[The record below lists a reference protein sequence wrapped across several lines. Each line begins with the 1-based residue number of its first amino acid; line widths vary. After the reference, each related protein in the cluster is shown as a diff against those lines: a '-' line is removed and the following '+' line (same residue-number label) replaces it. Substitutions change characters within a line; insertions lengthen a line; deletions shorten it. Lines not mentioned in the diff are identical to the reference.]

1 MRTDWLH
8 MSYEC
13 WDEIDT
19 PYVDDFE
26 FYPEWLFQYFN
37 ELPLGEDIE
46 SAYLMWKTE
55 KHRLTTKC
63 DILRSLVPLVNHY
76 FVTMEEDDK

>member
-1 MRTDWLH
+1 

-46 SAYLMWKTE
+46 SAYLM
-55 KHRLTTKC
+55 
-63 DILRSLVPLVNHY
+63 
-76 FVTMEEDDK
+76 